1 MALVAATCAAFAVIG
16 FGSVFVAKTSNWSGQ
31 FDRMAHRIEAA
42 PVSSEASSQSTGD
55 VKSAAATLGYAASV
69 ADASAAPM
77 PSLPPKPVPAP
88 PSCDCPDSPW
98 RHISRFGGQVPRFR
112 RSDLGIDPRQSA
124 NKRSRQ
130 SLRRRDD
137 LFAST
142 PSDEPGWR
150 SSVSKYYDA
159 INRNLATTR
168 EPLPPVRPSAKLVS
182 KTRELIEQPVRE
194 VAPRTDEIALE
205 NTFLPEPLPYDLPA
219 MLARQDAIRQLSE
232 RMAPTAAVDKSC
244 RVAISGCRPSD
255 GASSIAAALALDL
268 SQRLSMRTI
277 LVDANL
283 QSPTLHRVVS
293 PAERTRR
300 ADHAGRFAATSHD
313 RLAEIDAGDLLSE
326 RQRRRARSCDRGTRS
341 GAQHISRR
349 SDRSRR
355 GAARFAHVA
364 ADAARRPDLAGGSL
378 RTDRAQGACNYSS
391 RAACG
396 RQDCRRRDFK
406 RAAGAVAKFLRGVPA
421 Q

>member
-1 MALVAATCAAFAVIG
+1 
-16 FGSVFVAKTSNWSGQ
+16 
-31 FDRMAHRIEAA
+31 
-42 PVSSEASSQSTGD
+42 
-55 VKSAAATLGYAASV
+55 
-69 ADASAAPM
+69 
-77 PSLPPKPVPAP
+77 
-88 PSCDCPDSPW
+88 
-98 RHISRFGGQVPRFR
+98 
-112 RSDLGIDPRQSA
+112 
-124 NKRSRQ
+124 
-130 SLRRRDD
+130 
-137 LFAST
+137 
-142 PSDEPGWR
+142 
-150 SSVSKYYDA
+150 VSKYYDA

-293 PAERTRR
+293 PAERTLAQITLDGSLQLRLTGWQRLTLATCCLNGNDDEREAAIAELEAVISTFPAAVIDLGVARLDSRMLPLMRPADPILLVVRYGQTARKELATTAAALR
-300 ADHAGRFAATSHD
+300 AADRTVAGVI
-313 RLAEIDAGDLLSE
+313 LN
-326 RQRRRARSCDRGTRS
+326 ARPE
-341 GAQHISRR
+341 
-349 SDRSRR
+349 RSR
-355 GAARFAHVA
+355 
-364 ADAARRPDLAGGSL
+364 
-378 RTDRAQGACNYSS
+378 NSS
-391 RAACG
+391 AEY
-396 RQDCRRRDFK
+396 
-406 RAAGAVAKFLRGVPA
+406 PPNE
-421 Q
+421 

>member
-1 MALVAATCAAFAVIG
+1 
-16 FGSVFVAKTSNWSGQ
+16 
-31 FDRMAHRIEAA
+31 
-42 PVSSEASSQSTGD
+42 
-55 VKSAAATLGYAASV
+55 
-69 ADASAAPM
+69 
-77 PSLPPKPVPAP
+77 
-88 PSCDCPDSPW
+88 
-98 RHISRFGGQVPRFR
+98 
-112 RSDLGIDPRQSA
+112 
-124 NKRSRQ
+124 
-130 SLRRRDD
+130 
-137 LFAST
+137 
-142 PSDEPGWR
+142 
-150 SSVSKYYDA
+150 VSKYYDA

-293 PAERTRR
+293 PAERTLAQITLDGSLQLRTTGWQRLTLATCCLSGNDDEREAAIAELEAVINTFPAAVIDLGVARLDSRMLPLMRPADPILLVVRYGQTERKELATTAAALR
-300 ADHAGRFAATSHD
+300 AADRTVAGVI
-313 RLAEIDAGDLLSE
+313 LN
-326 RQRRRARSCDRGTRS
+326 ARPE
-341 GAQHISRR
+341 
-349 SDRSRR
+349 RSR
-355 GAARFAHVA
+355 
-364 ADAARRPDLAGGSL
+364 
-378 RTDRAQGACNYSS
+378 NSS
-391 RAACG
+391 AEY
-396 RQDCRRRDFK
+396 
-406 RAAGAVAKFLRGVPA
+406 PPNE
-421 Q
+421 